1 MSYQAYN
8 NYIIAVREQVESV
21 TTSGI
26 ITSSGSST
34 AYRVVATNDIT
45 KELQNKLV
53 VAKEIDQLDAQY
65 FAIDYQKIVAIKD

>member
-8 NYIIAVREQVESV
+8 NYIIAVPEKVESV
-21 TTSGI
+21 SSSGI